1 MKISD
6 LLSRRPA
13 RDFTKELT
21 AIRTEFHSALVR
33 QRFETQSYIDAL
45 TGEESSALYGTNN
58 YKDYSKAIQAVNSKY
73 ENAAVWGNGLTAN
86 IVDFRAA
93 VTVSSGPQYRP
104 AKRSAIAQKD
114 EDGKAI
120 GARSENGSSKAI
132 DESAEAEMEFVRA
145 FFEANDLNHE
155 GPQELGR
162 EGEIEG
168 RVAVVLDWDETQK
181 QVIFRHLPWIDYRYT
196 ETKNKKNQKKIDK
209 IEWDANGAAAIEK
222 GSAEGDLLVCRR
234 FAGRPRAKHPTTKVM
249 RSLTQ
254 IEYVDQAFRDWRE
267 IDRLYGA
274 PVPDFEFKTKEE
286 AEAFRNEFKVNWKI
300 KRAMIHN
307 GVFSYKGPDMSGVVS
322 IEKEIQR
329 QACFISGTTGYP
341 LQFLLP
347 DMLANR
353 STSENIMES
362 ALVHTASE
370 RAIWTG
376 FYEEL
381 VSKAMKLYSLKTS
394 KKALDP
400 SKITISISLMT
411 TEQWNRLVTFWLPA
425 YRDELVSRE
434 AALSNIPDF
443 NVGEELD
450 RVEGV
455 EKARVAQISE
465 ELDRTAAAGDSE
477 GDLGGTGGA
486 GGGTPPTA
494 GAEGEKVADT
504 SLNGAQISS
513 MVQVLSSAADGT
525 IPVEAVLPILQAAFP
540 NTDPA
545 LIAKMAA
552 SVSTFA
558 KTKEKEKEANKDA
571 LPAAMKENL
580 GKTPP
585 PFQKKK
591 VPGQGEEEGNDL
603 E

>member
-6 LLSRRPA
+6 FLSRRPA

-21 AIRTEFHSALVR
+21 ALRAEFNSALVR
-33 QRFETQSYIDAL
+33 QRFETQNYIDAL
-45 TGEESSALYGTNN
+45 SGEESSAIYGTNN
-58 YKDYSKAIQAVNSKY
+58 YRDYAKAVQAVNSKY
-73 ENAAVWGNGLTAN
+73 ENGAVWGNGLTAN

-104 AKRSAIAQKD
+104 KKKSAIPQKD
-114 EDGKAI
+114 EEGKAI
-120 GARSENGSSKAI
+120 GNRGEKSSTI
-132 DESAEAEMEFVRA
+132 DESAAPEMEFVRA

-168 RVAVVLDWDETQK
+168 RVAVVLEWDETQK
-181 QVIFRHLPWIDYRYT
+181 QVIFRHLPWIDYRYS
-196 ETKNKKNQKKIDK
+196 ETKNKINPKKIDK
-209 IEWDANGAAAIEK
+209 IEWAENGSAEIAK

-234 FAGRPRAKHPTTKVM
+234 FSGRPRAKNPTTKVM
-249 RSLTQ
+249 RCLTQ

-307 GVFSYKGPDMSGVVS
+307 GTFSYKGPDMSGVVS

-370 RAIWTG
+370 RAIWIG

-381 VSKAMKLYSLKTS
+381 VQKAMKLYSEKTS

-411 TEQWNRLVTFWLPA
+411 TEQWNRLTSFWLPA

-434 AALSNIPDF
+434 AALANIPDF
-443 NVGEELD
+443 NVSEELD
-450 RVEGV
+450 RVEGA
-455 EKARVAQISE
+455 ERARVEQISE
-465 ELDRTAAAGDSE
+465 ELDRTASGSEEGDRSE
-477 GDLGGTGGA
+477 GIGA
-486 GGGTPPTA
+486 GGSGAPPV
-494 GAEGEKVADT
+494 AEGEKVADT
-504 SLNGAQISS
+504 SLNGAQITS

-552 SVSTFA
+552 SVSAFA
-558 KTKEKEKEANKDA
+558 KTKEKERAENKAA
-571 LPAAMKENL
+571 LPPEMKANL
-580 GKTPP
+580 GKTTP

-591 VPGQGEEEGNDL
+591 VPGQGEEEDGDL